1 MEFHCQFKHYP
12 QPCDPQ
18 FYLRPVTVDVMCF
31 TESGNE
37 ALAGRLAFDLLDI
50 GRAEVAG
57 ENLYEIC
64 DADSAG
70 WEGVYA
76 ALFEPEGEYGEI
88 RQDFDFYEPIDH
100 VLFLYRMVF
109 HPAIRSWQSFILDHT
124 ATLFG
129 YMSALIMWKGM
140 TDLTDKESSDLGFR
154 IVAGRNLLF
163 RPNMMKN
170 EYSAEDDNRSVMDLV
185 VPEDAGEY
193 VERAWED

>member
-1 MEFHCQFKHYP
+1 
-12 QPCDPQ
+12 
-18 FYLRPVTVDVMCF
+18 V
-31 TESGNE
+31 
-37 ALAGRLAFDLLDI
+37 LAGRLAFDLLDI

-88 RQDFDFYEPIDH
+88 RRDFDFYEPIDH
-100 VLFLYRMVF
+100 VLFLYKMVF

-129 YMSALIMWKGM
+129 HMSALTMWKGM
-140 TDLTDKESSDLGFR
+140 TDLTDIEMSQLGFR
-154 IVAGRNLLF
+154 IIAGQNLLF

-170 EYSAEDDNRSVMDLV
+170 EYSADEEKRDVLGLV
-185 VPEDAGEY
+185 VPDDAGEY
-193 VERAWED
+193 VERAWKE